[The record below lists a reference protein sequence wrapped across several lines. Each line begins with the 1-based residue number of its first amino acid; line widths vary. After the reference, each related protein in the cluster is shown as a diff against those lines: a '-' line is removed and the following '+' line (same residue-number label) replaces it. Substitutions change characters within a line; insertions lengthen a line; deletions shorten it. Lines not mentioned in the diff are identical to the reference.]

1 MVLTLPFPRAQR
13 LVERMAVGAVALP
26 LIAVA
31 PVLAIAFSGNV
42 PGIILAAQAVVFPTV
57 VATAVGLHAVDRASV
72 EVILA
77 AGGSSNWTAIRMVR
91 LPAAVP
97 SVVAGLQIAAP
108 SALLGAIIGEYMGGT
123 EGLGVAMVQ
132 A

>member
-1 MVLTLPFPRAQR
+1 M
-13 LVERMAVGAVALP
+13 
-26 LIAVA
+26 
-31 PVLAIAFSGNV
+31 
-42 PGIILAAQAVVFPTV
+42 
-57 VATAVGLHAVDRASV
+57 
-72 EVILA
+72 ILA
-77 AGGSSNWTAIRMVR
+77 AGGSNWTAIRMVR